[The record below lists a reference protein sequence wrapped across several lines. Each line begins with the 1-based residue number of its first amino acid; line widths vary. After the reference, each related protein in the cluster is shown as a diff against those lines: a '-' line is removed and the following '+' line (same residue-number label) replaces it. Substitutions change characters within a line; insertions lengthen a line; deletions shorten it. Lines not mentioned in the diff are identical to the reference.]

1 MKQIELI
8 NTFEF
13 SIGWI
18 ELKLIYYLWIM
29 RSCLDLKIVILVDL
43 KDHLLLYVP
52 ENLLRIIPD

>member
-8 NTFEF
+8 NKFEF
-13 SIGWI
+13 SIGCL

-29 RSCLDLKIVILVDL
+29 RNSLDLKIVILVDL
-43 KDHLLLYVP
+43 KDHLVLYVL

>member
-13 SIGWI
+13 SIGCI

-29 RSCLDLKIVILVDL
+29 GSCLDLKIVILVDL
-43 KDHLLLYVP
+43 KDHLVLYVL